1 MTAQNPL
8 GTILTDDR
16 GRALYLFVADTGTTS
31 TCAGE
36 CAKEWPP
43 LTTKG
48 APVAGSGVNAALLST
63 TSRTDGTTQLTYNGH
78 PLYYY
83 DDDKGPGTTKG
94 QGETSYGANWY
105 DLAPAGVKIDKD

>member
-1 MTAQNPL
+1 M
-8 GTILTDDR
+8 R
-16 GRALYLFVADTGTTS
+16 R
-31 TCAGE
+31 E

-83 DDDKGPGTTKG
+83 DDDKGPELPRGKARPAMEQTGT
-94 QGETSYGANWY
+94 S
-105 DLAPAGVKIDKD
+105 